1 MAVTGFIS
9 KVGKIAGDNQSTI
22 LTGMGVTGV
31 VTTFIFTTRATFK
44 AAELIERE
52 ELKRRTGAQE
62 HPIVGRQAHLRGT
75 EDGELTSKEKV
86 KLIWPLYI
94 PPVSVAVTTIAAI
107 VMANHEASKKIAA
120 LTVASGLSER
130 ALQEYK
136 EKVVEKLGE
145 KKAVDIR
152 DSIAQDRVNKTPL
165 NTREIIIAGTGEV
178 LCFDITTGR
187 YFQSSVEEIRRAENK
202 INFEI
207 INHMYASLSAFY
219 DEIGL
224 PPTPYSDTVG
234 WNGNELFEVTLST
247 VLSPDNRP
255 CIAIDFVRAP
265 FAEYDRLW

>member
-1 MAVTGFIS
+1 VGVTGFIS

-31 VTTFIFTTRATFK
+31 VTTVIFTTRATFK
-44 AAELIERE
+44 AAEIIERE
-52 ELKRRTGAQE
+52 ERKRPSDT
-62 HPIVGRQAHLRGT
+62 QA
-75 EDGELTSKEKV
+75 ELTTKEKV

-94 PPVSVAVTTIAAI
+94 PPASVAVTTIAAI

-120 LTVASGLSER
+120 LTVASGISER

-136 EKVVEKLGE
+136 DKVIEKLGD

-202 INFEI
+202 INFQI
-207 INHMYASLSAFY
+207 INHMYASLSSFY

-224 PPTPYSDTVG
+224 PPTPYADTVG

-255 CIAIDFVRAP
+255 CVAIDFVRAP

>member
-1 MAVTGFIS
+1 VAITGFIS
-9 KVGKIAGDNQSTI
+9 KVGKIAGNNQSTI

-31 VTTFIFTTRATFK
+31 VTTVIFTTRATFK

-52 ELKRRTGAQE
+52 ERKAQDSTGDLE
-62 HPIVGRQAHLRGT
+62 Y
-75 EDGELTSKEKV
+75 ELNTKAKV

-94 PPVSVAVTTIAAI
+94 PPASVAVTTIAAI

-120 LTVASGLSER
+120 LTVASGISER

-136 EKVVEKLGE
+136 DKVIEKLGD

-207 INHMYASLSAFY
+207 INHMYSSLSSFY

-255 CIAIDFVRAP
+255 CVAIDFVRAP

>member
-44 AAELIERE
+44 AAELIQQE
-52 ELKRRTGAQE
+52 EMKRKDEVLAS
-62 HPIVGRQAHLRGT
+62 PVVGRQVRPRVD
-75 EDGELTSKEKV
+75 EVELTSKEKV

-207 INHMYASLSAFY
+207 INHMYASLSSFY

-255 CIAIDFVRAP
+255 CIAVDFMRAP
-265 FAEYDRLW
+265 FAEYTHLW

>member
-31 VTTFIFTTRATFK
+31 VTTVIFTTRATFK

-52 ELKRRTGAQE
+52 EQKRSS
-62 HPIVGRQAHLRGT
+62 GT
-75 EDGELTSKEKV
+75 QTEFTTKEKV

-94 PPVSVAVTTIAAI
+94 PPASVAVTTIAAI

-120 LTVASGLSER
+120 LTVASGISER

-136 EKVVEKLGE
+136 DKVIEKLGD

-187 YFQSSVEEIRRAENK
+187 YFQSSVEEIRKAENK

-207 INHMYASLSAFY
+207 INHMYSSLSSFY

-247 VLSPDNRP
+247 VLSTDNRP

>member
-1 MAVTGFIS
+1 MGVTGFIS

-31 VTTFIFTTRATFK
+31 VTTVIFTTRATFK

-52 ELKRRTGAQE
+52 ELKRRTEAQDS
-62 HPIVGRQAHLRGT
+62 PIVGRQVRPSVA
-75 EDGELTSKEKV
+75 EVELTTKEKV

-94 PPVSVAVTTIAAI
+94 PPASVAVTTIAAI

-120 LTVASGLSER
+120 LTVASGISER

-136 EKVVEKLGE
+136 DKVIEKLGD

-207 INHMYASLSAFY
+207 INHMYSSLSSFY

-255 CIAIDFVRAP
+255 CVAIDFVRAP